1 MFKKTIEK
9 ANDEQLLVMASENTI
24 PYWVIFISTCL
35 AAIICPLSDFVYYI
49 VKLIALIIMLVFAS
63 FLTII
68 HDARDEF
75 AKRCIEEIFK
85 IL

>member
-24 PYWVIFISTCL
+24 PYWVTFILTCL
-35 AAIICPLSDFVYYI
+35 AAIICPLGDFIFYI
-49 VKLIALIIMLVFAS
+49 VKFCSVTVMIVFAS

-68 HDARDEF
+68 HNARDEF
-75 AKRCIEEIFK
+75 AKRCVEEIFK